1 MQAAARNDT
10 QTHDLLG
17 GRLLRWASYATL
29 DSLSESHELG
39 GEVSGLTSAGVA
51 VIHTC
56 LDVVATELFIIG
68 LEYLRRRVR
77 SSELVA
83 GKGRGV
89 VTLAPFSVVVEGLPR
104 DIDDVDEIED
114 YFSRFGDV
122 ADVVLSTVRLLPHW
136 FAHPQKIDVS
146 ACTDGDPAADAG
158 RPARCCGERAGGFQ
172 SRGGQ
177 IGRLGARQAPAA
189 AS

>member
-1 MQAAARNDT
+1 M
-10 QTHDLLG
+10 
-17 GRLLRWASYATL
+17 
-29 DSLSESHELG
+29 
-39 GEVSGLTSAGVA
+39 
-51 VIHTC
+51 IHTC

-77 SSELVA
+77 STDLVA

-122 ADVVLSTVRLLPHW
+122 ADVVLSTVRCHPLC
-136 FAHPQKIDVS
+136 AH
-146 ACTDGDPAADAG
+146 TAAD
-158 RPARCCGERAGGFQ
+158 
-172 SRGGQ
+172 
-177 IGRLGARQAPAA
+177 
-189 AS
+189 

>member
-1 MQAAARNDT
+1 VQAAARNEA
-10 QTHDLLG
+10 QAHDMLG
-17 GRLLRWASYATL
+17 GRLMRWASYATL
-29 DSLSESHELG
+29 DSLSESHEPG
-39 GEVSGLTSAGVA
+39 GDISGLPSSGVT

-77 SSELVA
+77 STDLVA

-104 DIDDVDEIED
+104 DIDDVDEVED

-122 ADVVLSTVRLLPHW
+122 ADVVLSTVQFPCSILER
-136 FAHPQKIDVS
+136 VS
-146 ACTDGDPAADAG
+146 AP
-158 RPARCCGERAGGFQ
+158 
-172 SRGGQ
+172 
-177 IGRLGARQAPAA
+177 
-189 AS
+189 

>member
-1 MQAAARNDT
+1 M
-10 QTHDLLG
+10 
-17 GRLLRWASYATL
+17 RWASYATL
-29 DSLSESHELG
+29 DSISESHEPG
-39 GEVSGLTSAGVA
+39 GGVSDLPSSGVT

-77 SSELVA
+77 STDLLA

-89 VTLAPFSVVVEGLPR
+89 VTLAPYSVVVEGLPR
-104 DIDDVDEIED
+104 DIDDVDEVED

-122 ADVVLSTVRLLPHW
+122 ADVVLSTVLCSRRVL
-136 FAHPQKIDVS
+136 AH
-146 ACTDGDPAADAG
+146 
-158 RPARCCGERAGGFQ
+158 
-172 SRGGQ
+172 
-177 IGRLGARQAPAA
+177 AA

>member
-1 MQAAARNDT
+1 MGMCPYPRSPAAPAAESQASVQAAARNDA
-10 QTHDLLG
+10 QTHDLWG
-17 GRLLRWASYATL
+17 GRLLRWASAATL
-29 DSLSESHELG
+29 DSLSESHEPG
-39 GEVSGLTSAGVA
+39 GEISGLTSSGVA

-77 SSELVA
+77 STDLVA
-83 GKGRGV
+83 GKGRGI

-122 ADVVLSTVRLLPHW
+122 ADVVLSTVRLTLPG
-136 FAHPQKIDVS
+136 AHATLD
-146 ACTDGDPAADAG
+146 
-158 RPARCCGERAGGFQ
+158 
-172 SRGGQ
+172 
-177 IGRLGARQAPAA
+177 
-189 AS
+189 